1 MELTLTTPAILFP
14 TISLLMVAY
23 TNRFLT
29 IAGRIRSLHD
39 SYKTS
44 PNQILIAQIN
54 SLRKRVQLIRNM
66 QALGLISLFLCVLC
80 MFVLFAGHIL
90 AAKII
95 FAAGLVILMLSLGL
109 SFREVQLSV
118 EALNLALKDMENYS
132 RTSNVK

>member
-29 IAGRIRSLHD
+29 LAKRIRTLHET
-39 SYKTS
+39 YKSS
-44 PNQILIAQIN
+44 PNQILMAQIS
-54 SLRKRVQLIRNM
+54 SLRRRVQLIRNM

-80 MFVLFAGHIL
+80 MFLLFSGNAL
-90 AAKII
+90 AAKVV
-95 FAAGLVILMLSLGL
+95 FGAGLLVLMLSLAL

-118 EALNLALKDMENYS
+118 QALNLALQDMADYS
-132 RTSNVK
+132 KGNRK